1 MDRDVGML
9 MVGLLMVVVGAI
21 VMIWNLSGEN
31 STTMGIALATIGVV
45 FIAVSR
51 RARRSQS
58 P

>member
-9 MVGLLMVVVGAI
+9 IVGLLIVVVGAI

-31 STTMGIALATIGVV
+31 STTMGIAFATIGIV

-51 RARRSQS
+51 RARRS
-58 P
+58 PTP